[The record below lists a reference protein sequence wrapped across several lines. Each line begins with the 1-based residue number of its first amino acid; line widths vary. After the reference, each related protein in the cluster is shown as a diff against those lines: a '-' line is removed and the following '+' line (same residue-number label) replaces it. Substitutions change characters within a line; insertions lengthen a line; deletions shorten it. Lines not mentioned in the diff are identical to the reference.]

1 MTLVLVYYCF
11 FTPLSIWWGIAL
23 TKTGWNEYLVLF
35 FTMIINLITEFLW
48 NRFVVYRNSINTA
61 KTQEQKTI
69 ESQNINSKETQTED
83 SNENL
88 STNKN

>member
-1 MTLVLVYYCF
+1 
-11 FTPLSIWWGIAL
+11 
-23 TKTGWNEYLVLF
+23 
-35 FTMIINLITEFLW
+35 MIINLITEFLW